1 MEDNKQIPGMKPG
14 NNDPNQRKGPRF
26 NVYWVYGIILMIVIG
41 IQFLGGNLAQ
51 FGNEF
56 SFQDFKNYNDKG
68 QVAKLKVINGDHVEV
83 YLKKGVP
90 IPSPVAQT
98 RNGQQQQL
106 STERVPA
113 FEFKI
118 GTVEQF
124 RDDLTEAQKNLPD
137 PAHTPVFYE
146 TQQDYSK
153 ILFQIVLPII
163 VLIALWFMLF
173 RKMGNGGGA
182 GGAGGIFNIGK
193 SKAQLFE
200 KGTRVNITFNDV
212 AGLDEAKVEVMEIV
226 DFLKNPKK
234 YTALGGKIPKGAL
247 LVGPPGTGKT
257 LLAKA
262 MAGEAQVPFFS
273 MSGSDFVELFVGVGA
288 SRVRDLFKQA
298 REKSPCIVFI
308 DEIDAIGR
316 ARGKNA
322 IMSNDERENTLNQML
337 VEMDGFSGDSGII
350 VLAAT
355 NRPDVLDSALLRPG
369 RFDRQI
375 SIDIPDVKGREKIFD
390 VHLKPIKRSKDLN
403 IKKLAV
409 QTPGFAG
416 ADIANICNEA
426 ALIAARKGKGEVDM
440 SDFNDAIDR
449 VIGGLEK
456 KNKIILPEEKRI
468 IAYHEA
474 GHAVSGWFLE
484 HAHPLVK
491 VTIVP
496 RGVAALGYAQYLPK
510 EMYIRTTD
518 HLMDDM
524 CMSLGG
530 RAVEELVFGKIST
543 GALSDLQHVTRSA
556 YAMVAMYGMSDSVG
570 NVSFYDPQ
578 NENNFS
584 KPYSEE
590 TGKMIDDE
598 VRKVVQKAYDRVKDL
613 LSEKMEYVKII
624 AEELLKKEV
633 LFKDDLERLIGKRTY
648 EDSIAAEEAPLDPSS
663 LA

>member
-1 MEDNKQIPGMKPG
+1 
-14 NNDPNQRKGPRF
+14 
-26 NVYWVYGIILMIVIG
+26 
-41 IQFLGGNLAQ
+41 
-51 FGNEF
+51 
-56 SFQDFKNYNDKG
+56 
-68 QVAKLKVINGDHVEV
+68 
-83 YLKKGVP
+83 
-90 IPSPVAQT
+90 
-98 RNGQQQQL
+98 
-106 STERVPA
+106 
-113 FEFKI
+113 
-118 GTVEQF
+118 
-124 RDDLTEAQKNLPD
+124 
-137 PAHTPVFYE
+137 
-146 TQQDYSK
+146 
-153 ILFQIVLPII
+153 
-163 VLIALWFMLF
+163 
-173 RKMGNGGGA
+173 
-182 GGAGGIFNIGK
+182 
-193 SKAQLFE
+193 
-200 KGTRVNITFNDV
+200 
-212 AGLDEAKVEVMEIV
+212 
-226 DFLKNPKK
+226 
-234 YTALGGKIPKGAL
+234 
-247 LVGPPGTGKT
+247 
-257 LLAKA
+257 

-322 IMSNDERENTLNQML
+322 VMSNDERENTLNQLL
-337 VEMDGFSGDSGII
+337 VEMDGCSGDSGII

-355 NRPDVLDSALLRPG
+355 NRPDVLDTALLRPG

-403 IKKLAV
+403 IRKLAV

-426 ALIAARKGKGEVDM
+426 ALIAARKGKSEVDM

-543 GALSDLQHVTRSA
+543 GALSDLQHVTRAA
-556 YAMVAMYGMSDSVG
+556 YAWVSMYGMSEKIG
-570 NVSFYDPQ
+570 NISFYDPQ
-578 NENNFS
+578 SEGSFS

-590 TGKMIDDE
+590 TGKMIDEE
-598 VRKVVQKAYDRVKDL
+598 VRLLVAKAYDKVKAL
-613 LSEKMEYVKII
+613 LTEKMEYVTVIS
-624 AEELLKKEV
+624 EELLKKEV

-648 EDSIAAEEAPLDPSS
+648 EDAIAAEDMPVDPPLI
-663 LA
+663 